1 MQKLTDDEILVIDKI
16 CKEEVNIFGLLDPDV
31 VFALYRKGLV
41 YLDVPVFP
49 DDHFK
54 GNTLSIH
61 TSEYQAEYLN

>member
-16 CKEEVNIFGLLDPDV
+16 CKEEINLFGLLDPDV
-31 VFALYRKGLV
+31 VYGLYRRGLV

-54 GNTLSIH
+54 GNTLKRNPSDSWKMYI
-61 TSEYQAEYLN
+61 